1 MPRPDLDELIARS
14 TVAPGTACEIAHSSV
29 GLAVRT
35 GASKPDIGSV
45 AALRQ
50 ALLQA
55 RSLAYSD
62 GPSDAYVA
70 GLLTKLGI
78 AAEVGVKSKTTTRP
92 GARVGARGEAEMA
105 FSRSW
110 LFCRSRASNWWDRC
124 RPSYKMS
131 LHMPP
136 GFRCAR
142 GTPRPR
148 RSLRSP
154 GAKRRND
161 LCVRWGWSQRDPKQ
175 SPALGYG
182 IAGIRGNA
190 CAIALLCPYRL
201 DLGRWRRYIPPTFP
215 HAGSFANPEGPP
227 GSSSD
232 F

>member
-1 MPRPDLDELIARS
+1 
-14 TVAPGTACEIAHSSV
+14 
-29 GLAVRT
+29 
-35 GASKPDIGSV
+35 
-45 AALRQ
+45 
-50 ALLQA
+50 
-55 RSLAYSD
+55 D
-62 GPSDAYVA
+62 GPSGAYVA

-78 AAEVGVKSKTTTRP
+78 AEEVGSKSKLTSRP
-92 GARVGARGEAEMA
+92 VAELVARGEAEMA
-105 FSRSW
+105 CSRSG

-131 LHMPP
+131 LHRPP

-142 GTPRPR
+142 GPPRPR
-148 RSLRSP
+148 RPLRSP

-201 DLGRWRRYIPPTFP
+201 DLGRWRRYIPPTFRQAVGFARRDRP
-215 HAGSFANPEGPP
+215 AGSA
-227 GSSSD
+227 
-232 F
+232 